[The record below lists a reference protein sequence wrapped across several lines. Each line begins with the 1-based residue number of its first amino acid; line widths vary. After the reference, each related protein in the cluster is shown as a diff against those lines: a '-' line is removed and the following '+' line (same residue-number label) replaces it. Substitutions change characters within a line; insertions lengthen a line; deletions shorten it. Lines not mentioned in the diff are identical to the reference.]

1 MRNPSGWP
9 KNRRKRGPRTLGVL
23 GEDIISNLGVLL
35 TSTLLLRELLGLG
48 VGVNLLSLLGVLVH
62 DIWRWW
68 QKNSVSVR
76 ANFSR
81 RIKIQQLALNI

>member
-1 MRNPSGWP
+1 
-9 KNRRKRGPRTLGVL
+9 VL

-62 DIWRWW
+62 DIWR
-68 QKNSVSVR
+68 
-76 ANFSR
+76 
-81 RIKIQQLALNI
+81 